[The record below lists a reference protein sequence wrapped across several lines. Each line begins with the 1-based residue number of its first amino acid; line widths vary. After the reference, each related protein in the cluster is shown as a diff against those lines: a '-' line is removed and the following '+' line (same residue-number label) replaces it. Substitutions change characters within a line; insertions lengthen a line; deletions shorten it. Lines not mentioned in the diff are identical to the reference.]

1 LQASLGSAYA
11 GLLKNIYDQLDR
23 SAWASYL
30 GARCR
35 EDFEACA
42 GWLPEESRGW
52 YANRLGWVLQRLGD
66 RRAGTIWMEQALELA
81 QAMAD
86 QGFSGVCTSPLRRSA
101 ETAEIIAEAW
111 GMPPPTAYEGLKERN
126 FGLIQ
131 GQPKSELAESHP
143 GLYQEILR
151 RNPAAHFDEGESL
164 DHFADRV
171 IAALHEVAE
180 QHVGERVLIITHGW
194 VMDVITRHLSGLPR
208 TAVLDLKRKNG
219 ESIWLELT
227 SAATF
232 VESDA
237 GNGLMAER

>member
-1 LQASLGSAYA
+1 MTTTSKLCITRHGETNWNIFGILQ
-11 GLLKNIYDQLDR
+11 
-23 SAWASYL
+23 
-30 GARCR
+30 
-35 EDFEACA
+35 
-42 GWLPEESRGW
+42 GWIDVPLNDKGR
-52 YANRLGWVLQRLGD
+52 
-66 RRAGTIWMEQALELA
+66 IQALELA